1 MVRQH
6 ALNVATRGRGTYE
19 LTREIAALVADSGV
33 TEGLCNV
40 FVQHTSASL
49 VLTENADPDVRSDL
63 EALMRSLVPDGAP
76 FFRHDAEGPDDMAA
90 HARSVLTEVSLTI
103 PVRAGRCAL
112 GTWQGIYL
120 WEHRAAAHRRQVL
133 VTIYG

>member
-6 ALNVATRGRGTYE
+6 ALSVATHGRGTYE
-19 LTREIAALVADSGV
+19 LTREVAALVADSGV
-33 TEGLCNV
+33 AEGLCNV

-63 EALMRSLVPDGAP
+63 EALMRALVPDGAP

-103 PVRAGRCAL
+103 PIRGGRCAL
-112 GTWQGIYL
+112 GAWQGIYL